1 MALLLLLV
9 ALVFDPRMGNSF
21 RAPKLWLAELLAL
34 VSLLLLTG
42 RLPDVGRVDFGALVR
57 RPAVLAV
64 GPLFLVAVLSAVGSE
79 APQAVVGALAS
90 FAVGAA
96 ALVGWS
102 LGLPRSRLRALLS
115 FLLAPAVI
123 LAVLG
128 ILQFHDLFRPFD
140 FAGRAETH
148 RMGLTS
154 LAGSSS
160 DLGALLALAV
170 LVGQVEVLRRRGRG
184 RWGMAALVAVILYGL
199 VVTQTLTAV
208 AALGLASLV
217 LWGLLVPPKRWLL
230 SFGVLT
236 ALALTAVV
244 LVTPLRERVVR
255 LGGQLA
261 QGDVNIVLTGRLD
274 GWRAAVKMA
283 RAHPVN
289 GVGHG
294 AFEASYAAA
303 KLELVDEGVPFLA
316 GQPRAMFANAH
327 NEILEVAAEWGIPG
341 LLALVW
347 GIWVVVRQIHR
358 WGNRGEEG
366 EEPDEASPGD
376 HALAWAGLTLLAVLS
391 LTYFPFRVALV
402 AYPALVLLAWILGPA
417 EADSAAEKGAS
428 EAGDREGLRGRTVV
442 WLLLPLLIAALV
454 LQGRRYSHQWR
465 AARILRAVEVVTL
478 QMVRRGRG
486 NPGLLWRHVRL
497 LEEAAR
503 LDGANVGIPLAE
515 GSQYRL
521 LRRYDEAQDAYRRA
535 LALEPRPEIWLNL
548 GAAQTAAGDG
558 QAARESFLK
567 AVKLDPRMRTQVPEP
582 HRGALPTVSELL
594 NQTPPKRE
602 PRSRNRP
609 PLSEKG

>member
-9 ALVFDPRMGNSF
+9 ALVFDPRMGDSF

-42 RLPDVGRVDFGALVR
+42 RLLDVRRVGFGAVAR

-64 GPLFLVAVLSAVGSE
+64 VPLFLVAVLSAVGSDS
-79 APQAVVGALAS
+79 PQAVAGALAS

-96 ALVGWS
+96 VLVGWS

-115 FLLAPAVI
+115 FLLVPAAM

-160 DLGALLALAV
+160 DLGALLALAA

-208 AALGLASLV
+208 AAFGLASLV
-217 LWGLLVPPKRWLL
+217 LWGLLVPPKRRLL

-244 LVTPLRERVVR
+244 LVTPLRERLVR

-261 QGDVNIVLTGRLD
+261 KGDVNAVLTGRLD

-303 KLELVDEGVPFLA
+303 KLELVDEGAPFLA

-327 NEILEVAAEWGIPG
+327 NEVLEVAAEWGVPG
-341 LLALVW
+341 LLALLW
-347 GIWVVVRQIHR
+347 GIWVVVRQIR
-358 WGNRGEEG
+358 RRGNRDEQDEGSAEE
-366 EEPDEASPGD
+366 SPGD

-391 LTYFPFRVALV
+391 LTYFPLRVALV
-402 AYPALVLLAWILGPA
+402 AYPALLFLAWILGPA
-417 EADSAAEKGAS
+417 EADSATEKGAS
-428 EAGDREGLRGRTVV
+428 EGGDREGLRGRTVV
-442 WLLLPLLIAALV
+442 WLLLPLLIAALA
-454 LQGRRYSHQWR
+454 LQGRHYSHQWR

-478 QMVRRGRG
+478 QMVRSGRG

-503 LDGANVGIPLAE
+503 LDRANVGIPLAE

-548 GAAQTAAGDG
+548 GAAQAAAGEE
-558 QAARESFLK
+558 QAARESFLN
-567 AVKLDPRMRTQVPEP
+567 AVKLDPEMRSQVPQP
-582 HRGALPTVSELL
+582 HRDALPTVSELL
-594 NQTPPKRE
+594 NQTRPKRG
-602 PRSRNRP
+602 PRSQKRAP
-609 PLSEKG
+609 SSEKG

>member
-1 MALLLLLV
+1 MV
-9 ALVFDPRMGNSF
+9 ALVFDPRMGDSF

-42 RLPDVGRVDFGALVR
+42 RLLDVGRVDFGAVVR

-64 GPLFLVAVLSAVGSE
+64 VPLFLVAVLSAVGSDS
-79 APQAVVGALAS
+79 PQAVAGALAS
-90 FAVGAA
+90 FAIGAA
-96 ALVGWS
+96 VLVGWS

-115 FLLAPAVI
+115 FLLIPAAM

-160 DLGALLALAV
+160 DLGALLALAA

-184 RWGMAALVAVILYGL
+184 RWGMAVPVAVILYGL

-217 LWGLLVPPKRWLL
+217 LWGFLVPPKRRLL

-236 ALALTAVV
+236 VLALTAVV

-261 QGDVNIVLTGRLD
+261 KGDVNAVLTGRLD

-303 KLELVDEGVPFLA
+303 KLELVDEGAPFLA

-327 NEILEVAAEWGIPG
+327 NEVLEVAAEWGVPG
-341 LLALVW
+341 LLALLW
-347 GIWVVVRQIHR
+347 GIWVVVRQIR
-358 WGNRGEEG
+358 RRGNRDEEDEG
-366 EEPDEASPGD
+366 STEESPGD

-402 AYPALVLLAWILGPA
+402 AYPALVFLAWILGPE
-417 EADSAAEKGAS
+417 EAGSAAS
-428 EAGDREGLRGRTVV
+428 EGGDREGLRGRTVV
-442 WLLLPLLIAALV
+442 WLLLPLLIAALA

-478 QMVRRGRG
+478 QMVRSGRG

-503 LDGANVGIPLAE
+503 LDRANVGIPLAE

-548 GAAQTAAGDG
+548 GAAEAAAGEE
-558 QAARESFLK
+558 QAARESFLN
-567 AVKLDPRMRTQVPEP
+567 AVKLDPRMRSQVPEP
-582 HRGALPTVSELL
+582 YRGALPTVSELL
-594 NQTPPKRE
+594 NQTRPKRD
-602 PRSRNRP
+602 PRSRDRP
-609 PLSEKG
+609 PSSDQG